1 MQLVKEPT
9 PKRLVRGLFTLLSDL
24 LRRCLRFLDVC
35 SLEGLQ
41 PRYFFFYVAALGSTT
56 VRAECYPAEVEP
68 TVYLYQAAGTGPPA
82 QPTKLQ
88 ACEVWWA
95 KTQAASYDPYG
106 IWTWAIAAEELP
118 ITNESTAFCVHV
130 PVGAPREVSCSS
142 YNLRCT
148 DGYGFRVLDAPTCPT
163 GYIPSRVNARWM
175 CFYAGYQ
182 NSVLID
188 LGLPAFHRL

>member
-9 PKRLVRGLFTLLSDL
+9 PKCLVRGLFTLLSDL
-24 LRRCLRFLDVC
+24 LRRCLRFIDVC

-95 KTQAASYDPYG
+95 KTQAASWNLDLGDSCRRTPY
-106 IWTWAIAAEELP
+106 
-118 ITNESTAFCVHV
+118 NQ
-130 PVGAPREVSCSS
+130 RE
-142 YNLRCT
+142 
-148 DGYGFRVLDAPTCPT
+148 YGFLRTCT
-163 GYIPSRVNARWM
+163 RWSTKR
-175 CFYAGYQ
+175 GQ
-182 NSVLID
+182 LQ
-188 LGLPAFHRL
+188 